1 MEFLVRLIDKPDKP
15 GKGAVSKKGDFITY
29 KPDGWDWGS
38 NERKHYGIVK
48 IACTDKE
55 AQKMCESETEL
66 VYDEKLKSEVSKVIK
81 YRKKSLDID
90 AVILGKSISV
100 WYDKIIYSDIVS
112 VEKI

>member
-55 AQKMCESETEL
+55 AQKMCESETFTML
-66 VYDEKLKSEVSKVIK
+66 GNIIVVKK
-81 YRKKSLDID
+81 YRKLKLNID
-90 AVILGKSISV
+90 ALPKDTL
-100 WYDKIIYSDIVS
+100 DKWNNQRIYSPIITA
-112 VEKI
+112 EKL

>member
-29 KPDGWDWGS
+29 KPDGWGWGS

-55 AQKMCESETEL
+55 AQKMCESETFTML
-66 VYDEKLKSEVSKVIK
+66 GTIKVVK
-81 YRKKSLDID
+81 TYRKFKFDID
-90 AVILGKSISV
+90 AKLSSKMLAV
-100 WYDKIIYSDIVS
+100 WYDKNKNSPIITA
-112 VEKI
+112 EKL